1 MKASSTNWP
10 VRPSTSFEAA
20 QSSRT
25 MSVLVPSK
33 RKLRA
38 STKPLAQL
46 TLSTRKLLAWLP
58 FKSMLKRSASEP
70 RKMTLF
76 LFSLGTDT
84 YSISSRLASV
94 RLKLMGFTASSAF
107 SAPRDFSKLG
117 GLSVSCTDMIILLN

>member
-1 MKASSTNWP
+1 M
-10 VRPSTSFEAA
+10 
-20 QSSRT
+20 
-25 MSVLVPSK
+25 LVPSK

-70 RKMTLF
+70 GKMTLF

-84 YSISSRLASV
+84 
-94 RLKLMGFTASSAF
+94 TAF
-107 SAPRDFSKLG
+107 PPVEVDRFYSKLG
-117 GLSVSCTDMIILLN
+117 FQCAKGFLKVRWSECFLHRHDYTFELKTLI